1 MIGRRT
7 RHMKAKV
14 VEENRNPIFKRKE
27 MPVEI
32 AHDENG
38 TPDRIAIKKLLASQL
53 DEKPENLYVVK
64 VEGKTGTDHSLC
76 HIQIYESKG
85 LAVQTLPKHIIT
97 RNLPPEERKAK
108 KAEAKPQ
115 EPQKAKAAEKPRE
128 TKPQEAKKEKATEKA
143 PSQETPK
150 PKK

>member
-1 MIGRRT
+1 
-7 RHMKAKV
+7 MKAKV
-14 VEENRNPIFKRKE
+14 VEENRNPVLKRKE
-27 MPVEI
+27 MLVEI
-32 AHDENG
+32 AHDESG
-38 TPDRIAIKKLLASQL
+38 TPDRIAIKKLVASQL

-64 VEGKTGTDHSLC
+64 VEGKAGTELSLC
-76 HIQIYESKG
+76 HIQIYETKE

-97 RNLPPEERKAK
+97 RNLPPEEREAK

-115 EPQKAKAAEKPRE
+115 EPRKAKAAEKAPE
-128 TKPQEAKKEKATEKA
+128 AKPQETKKEKAAEKA